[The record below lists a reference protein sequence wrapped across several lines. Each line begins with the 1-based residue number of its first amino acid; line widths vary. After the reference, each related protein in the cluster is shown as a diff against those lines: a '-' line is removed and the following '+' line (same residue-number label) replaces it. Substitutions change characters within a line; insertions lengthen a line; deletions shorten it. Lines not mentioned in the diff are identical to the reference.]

1 MVGVI
6 LDTLRQ
12 AWSNYLGAIVLLL
25 PRMLATL
32 SLLLAGWLLA
42 VALRLATR
50 RLLAWLQ
57 FDSLAERTGVA
68 ATLEKADLPPASALA
83 GDAVY
88 WVVFAGFLLS
98 GVDALGLPGV
108 QGLMADFIRFVPRL
122 IVAGLIVVAGLVAAN
137 FAWRATLLAAVNSNV
152 PSPRLVSNAVRYLIL
167 FLAVAMALEHIAVAQ
182 RVVLAAFA
190 IAFGAVMLAA
200 AIAFGIGGGAIARRI
215 LEQHFPER
223 PPKPSDDAR
232 HL

>member
-122 IVAGLIVVAGLVAAN
+122 IVAGLVAAN